1 MDCQASL
8 NPCRQCLRRAQ
19 RKQCHS
25 LCKANPT
32 TSDIF
37 RNSLQNPKL
46 KLIRSVSEKRPM
58 RFNFELWKDLWKTS
72 LEVGLAVLLRLS
84 LQALDQ
90 QPIIWSREFSRI
102 LQEFATATLFLRK
115 INESNMQYWKKK
127 SFVKLHVTMGHGHWL
142 WHSTGK
148 VQMHLW

>member
-25 LCKANPT
+25 LCEANPT

-37 RNSLQNPKL
+37 QNCLQNPKL

-58 RFNFELWKDLWKTS
+58 SFNFELWKELWKTS
-72 LEVGLAVLLRLS
+72 LEVGLAVLLSTNNPSYDLVNS
-84 LQALDQ
+84 AEYYKNLQLLNYFC
-90 QPIIWSREFSRI
+90 E
-102 LQEFATATLFLRK
+102 K
-115 INESNMQYWKKK
+115 
-127 SFVKLHVTMGHGHWL
+127 
-142 WHSTGK
+142 
-148 VQMHLW
+148 